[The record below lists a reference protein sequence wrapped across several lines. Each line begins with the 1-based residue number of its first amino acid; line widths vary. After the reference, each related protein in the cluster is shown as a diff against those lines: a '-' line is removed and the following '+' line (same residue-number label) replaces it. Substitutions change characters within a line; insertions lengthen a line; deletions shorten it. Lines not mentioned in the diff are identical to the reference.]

1 MDKELYWHVRH
12 MLKRLYF
19 FVKRCVFRIQ
29 EKVDNVR
36 LLFPLSKSIWWVL
49 STEVIKGLLYVWIVT
64 GADAWLL
71 TKTCN
76 DAFKN
81 DVFRDV
87 VLGGMGIAGVILGL
101 YCANLSSIFSS
112 TYTNAPPSLSN
123 AYQRDLVTNKCI
135 RNSIR
140 YIVVCILFLL
150 VCLIDID
157 IYWFASVFFLVMTL
171 NVVIT
176 FSTVGNRSY
185 ALADSF
191 RIADTLRIQIGRMM
205 KKASFR
211 GGISTDQNS
220 QKHFMKISDH
230 ALNIIMDI
238 ARYNAE
244 IPKAQN
250 QAWRSFMISNLALL
264 LKYWNIKPTIYH
276 DSLWFKDK
284 AYYQQWHKASESEV
298 RISTQA
304 GVPLQPKYERDIWW
318 LEDRILEINQI
329 GLDKLIKDHDVRAL
343 CDYIHQLGKLSEI
356 ACKAKTLSY
365 WADHLQCILEKL
377 QNFIASIPKEEI
389 DKQEELFAALAE
401 GMCPVFIGM
410 HVGINQEISSLNIDV
425 LFGMITQYK
434 SFNECDFS
442 ICSTLNSTECEKLYR
457 QIKTEFSIE
466 GKRITPDWYIQQI
479 VGYQIY
485 KEYGSVLNVLE
496 NAAKCIFTFGEF
508 LLEQKYSYM
517 SSVVFVHYFNL
528 RQKTLS
534 IVPGIES
541 LLSSLEQ
548 MYFEK
553 SIVWDPITVAPLL
566 EAMQQYDVKLP
577 AHLVKCCGSHAVKHW
592 KKREGVP
599 DFLGFCYNHLCENL
613 IASLEQN
620 NYTTFSAVYKDFF
633 PLALL
638 YFEYIRHDV
647 RKRKEPHLQMGNVAL
662 MIAPLIECAAISGL
676 AIIWGE
682 FVADPRWQELI
693 QDSLKSFVSASPEE
707 SVRQLTDIAQMVN
720 FVKGNPLMA
729 TARGVVHIGWNQRI
743 EHSIRNHETYRI
755 EHTDFYSQTLV
766 TESKW
771 LKAYF
776 RNSFHDYL
784 EICDPEDVFFIKC
797 VNPYLA
803 ADKQYK
809 TRFSWEKWID
819 EEP

>member
-1 MDKELYWHVRH
+1 
-12 MLKRLYF
+12 MLKQLYF

-49 STEVIKGLLYVWIVT
+49 ATEVIKGLLYVWIVT

-112 TYTNAPPSLSN
+112 TYTNAPPSLAN

-211 GGISTDQNS
+211 GVISTDQNF

-250 QAWRSFMISNLALL
+250 QAWRSFMVSNLALL

-356 ACKAKTLSY
+356 ACKAKTLVY

-377 QNFIASIPKEEI
+377 QSFIASIPKEEI

-442 ICSTLNSTECEKLYR
+442 ICSALNSAECEKLFR

-534 IVPGIES
+534 IVPGIPSDTDVALLQTLAANGIIASTIQRNLPDGRILTNTIIIGYHRCWTFCTFAES
-541 LLSSLEQ
+541 FKDARLHTVLHITGIAGFIITGHHRANSLDELFVSERLMEGGKLNTALRFVLIIAGQ
-548 MYFEK
+548 H
-553 SIVWDPITVAPLL
+553 ITVRLSFHRCQLAVFNNRHSIDYCVIGL
-566 EAMQQYDVKLP
+566 AR
-577 AHLVKCCGSHAVKHW
+577 AGRAVKDGVQTHVCHW
-592 KKREGVP
+592 LIY
-599 DFLGFCYNHLCENL
+599 FLLLDIVLFLQRGYLSKQLRILLHRK
-613 IASLEQN
+613 
-620 NYTTFSAVYKDFF
+620 FSFG
-633 PLALL
+633 
-638 YFEYIRHDV
+638 H
-647 RKRKEPHLQMGNVAL
+647 
-662 MIAPLIECAAISGL
+662 IST
-676 AIIWGE
+676 
-682 FVADPRWQELI
+682 
-693 QDSLKSFVSASPEE
+693 
-707 SVRQLTDIAQMVN
+707 SV
-720 FVKGNPLMA
+720 
-729 TARGVVHIGWNQRI
+729 
-743 EHSIRNHETYRI
+743 
-755 EHTDFYSQTLV
+755 
-766 TESKW
+766 
-771 LKAYF
+771 
-776 RNSFHDYL
+776 
-784 EICDPEDVFFIKC
+784 EDNIHCQQV
-797 VNPYLA
+797 
-803 ADKQYK
+803 
-809 TRFSWEKWID
+809 
-819 EEP
+819 